1 MSEGGC
7 KVCRIRRAY
16 DLTGL
21 DETLLERWQREQDRH
36 GYRRLATYINAT
48 LLETELERAGLYTPE
63 AAATALYEG
72 LENNDSAVHE
82 QLEREELPLE
92 RLESDFVS
100 FGVVRTHLQECL
112 NAEWSGRE
120 RTTDWEQTTLETV
133 VPRLLDRTHRAL
145 ESLQRREELE
155 LPEAMDLSVTA
166 RCSACGESTSLESL
180 LAADAWCACLENREG
195 ESDDSNDAG
204 ESVDSVPKES
214 NAAMDER
221 RSE

>member
-1 MSEGGC
+1 MSKGGC
-7 KVCRIRRAY
+7 KVCRVRRAY
-16 DLTGL
+16 DLSTL
-21 DETLLERWQREQDRH
+21 DETLLERWQRDEDRY
-36 GYRRLATYINAT
+36 GYRRLATYINASI
-48 LLETELERAGLYTPE
+48 LETELERAGLYTPE
-63 AAATALYEG
+63 TAATALYEG
-72 LENNDSAVHE
+72 LANDDPAVRE

-155 LPEAMDLSVTA
+155 LPEAIELSMTVS
-166 RCSACGESTSLESL
+166 CSSCGESASLESL
-180 LAADAWCACLENREG
+180 LAEDAWCACLENREA
-195 ESDDSNDAG
+195 ESDDRQDTGGSNDNAG
-204 ESVDSVPKES
+204 EKS
-214 NAAMDER
+214 NVATDER